1 MAEKKYIL
9 THRPDDVTALGLTEL
24 SGDWQNHPTASIY
37 EARLEWIAKR
47 DLPTGVKYKIVTKD
61 ELPPNLDDFSWTW
74 DSDYDGFGSGSYIP
88 SGSFEPTSGSFTIDF
103 KTYCQQKGII

>member
-37 EARLEWIAKR
+37 EALQICEV
-47 DLPTGVKYKIVTKD
+47 D
-61 ELPPNLDDFSWTW
+61 
-74 DSDYDGFGSGSYIP
+74 
-88 SGSFEPTSGSFTIDF
+88 
-103 KTYCQQKGII
+103 